1 MRNKR
6 ILTIIAS
13 GCGLLLA
20 TLAANAQTTVNQ
32 LLDSTFVHGKDKAAE
47 LVLDDPASDY
57 DYLGING
64 TALEACKLT
73 AFDGLFCLD
82 GKIVRRWPHPTTQV
96 DLDGTPGIAS
106 TPVVECEDGVL
117 NLDEKK
123 ANTCT
128 GMTVDLDGNI
138 WLAGKNKG
146 RSHSLIELIYK
157 DGDCPAGWSETKL
170 GLCAL
175 EFATGRPLLVDL
187 VAVDGGLAEGFSLP
201 NDAAPLKAILGLE
214 ERKTAVAF
222 LEGGVVRELA
232 SGKADWGLTGNEQL
246 LALTVLQLSDP
257 LQNYILVTTTTGR
270 VLAWDTTGGKVA
282 DEVFNM
288 RDTVTYG
295 LPSSFDLG
303 PCASGDPVYSV
314 RASSTT
320 NLVYVTDSEYCEVSV
335 LQASRDADGALT
347 LALATGMQS
356 TYSTRGLTA
365 VTGVTVAPG
374 NTIDLSTCSSPDAPC
389 ALVVDENGDPA
400 ATLAGVK
407 LLDTAISGL
416 TLFQVE
422 GMPDC
427 RYAPFDCLAFI
438 PPVDPEPATPAEAV
452 STLIAAGIIVPLQ
465 LDNDDDRDAA
475 TNPGAQRLN
484 ITPLLPV
491 EVTELFPTKLH
502 DMLLPHY
509 VRGQSVKGF
518 VFGGFFGVTEDGVV
532 FRDTFEGRYVVE
544 ALAGSS
550 LGCEENL
557 GTLYWDVIGTVSERW
572 GSAKDDYLP
581 STSGDDPPEAFHLMS
596 IVNSG
601 CGSSRTRDN
610 NWSFKPYNL
619 EPTPCTFNPDLAG
632 NWSDDGTCSLPGTG
646 ETDVA
651 DDAVYAKL
659 LLVMADDYVRMLDT
673 FACADG
679 DGNGVAPL
687 DSVACQAVSIQV
699 DNMID
704 KLHKCWDA
712 TQQPKQ
718 SSGDQNCQAFD
729 SQLANLQQLLDQT
742 PVIDP
747 DYANRVGELKARAAT
762 MRHVFETRFVPS
774 LALTPDGKFVE

>member
-1 MRNKR
+1 
-6 ILTIIAS
+6 
-13 GCGLLLA
+13 
-20 TLAANAQTTVNQ
+20 
-32 LLDSTFVHGKDKAAE
+32 
-47 LVLDDPASDY
+47 
-57 DYLGING
+57 
-64 TALEACKLT
+64 
-73 AFDGLFCLD
+73 
-82 GKIVRRWPHPTTQV
+82 
-96 DLDGTPGIAS
+96 
-106 TPVVECEDGVL
+106 
-117 NLDEKK
+117 
-123 ANTCT
+123 
-128 GMTVDLDGNI
+128 
-138 WLAGKNKG
+138 
-146 RSHSLIELIYK
+146 
-157 DGDCPAGWSETKL
+157 
-170 GLCAL
+170 
-175 EFATGRPLLVDL
+175 
-187 VAVDGGLAEGFSLP
+187 
-201 NDAAPLKAILGLE
+201 
-214 ERKTAVAF
+214 
-222 LEGGVVRELA
+222 
-232 SGKADWGLTGNEQL
+232 
-246 LALTVLQLSDP
+246 
-257 LQNYILVTTTTGR
+257 
-270 VLAWDTTGGKVA
+270 LAWDTTGGKVA

-303 PCASGDPVYSV
+303 PCTSGDPVYSV

-320 NLVYVTDSEYCEVSV
+320 NLVYVTDSEYCEVTA
-335 LQASRDADGALT
+335 LEASRDTDGALT
-347 LALATGMQS
+347 LTLATGMQS
-356 TYSTRGLTA
+356 TYSTRDLTA

-374 NTIDLSTCSSPDAPC
+374 NTIDLSTCSDPNVPC

-400 ATLAGVK
+400 ASLVGVK
-407 LLDTAISGL
+407 LVDTAISGL

-438 PPVDPEPATPAEAV
+438 PPVDPAPATAAEAV
-452 STLIAAGIIVPLQ
+452 SALIAAGVIVPLK
-465 LDNDDDRDAA
+465 LGVGDNRDAT

-491 EVTELFPTKLH
+491 EITELFPDQLPS
-502 DMLLPHY
+502 MLLPHY
-509 VRGQSVKGF
+509 VRGQGINGF

-532 FRDTFEGRYVVE
+532 FRDTFEGRYDVA
-544 ALAGSS
+544 ALVGSS
-550 LGCEENL
+550 LGCADDL
-557 GTLYWDVIGTVSERW
+557 GSLNWDVVGTVSERW
-572 GSAKDDYLP
+572 LSAE
-581 STSGDDPPEAFHLMS
+581 DPYSMAGPLRLMS
-596 IVNSG
+596 IINSG

-632 NWSDDGTCSLPGTG
+632 IWSDDGICALPGTM
-646 ETDVA
+646 EEP
-651 DDAVYAKL
+651 DDAVYAKM
-659 LLVMADDYVRMLDT
+659 LLVMADDYVRTLDQM
-673 FACADG
+673 ACADA

-687 DSVACQAVSIQV
+687 GSAACLQIQGNVA
-699 DNMID
+699 NMID